1 MRKKVR
7 SKKLVFWCLTY
18 LLSRT
23 LVIHENG
30 GEDVITLKKEICK
43 LNETIEDL
51 KQISTSYNS
60 HLQETFNYP
69 LSGKKRKL
77 FDDVNMNKIMNVFEY
92 AAATLEPL
100 KQDYGDNIKE
110 KISSLKKS
118 LFPVTKTQKAKNQKL
133 QSSYESLFQCCSKYN
148 IYNGKS
154 NNISLAISK
163 LIASYESITENFNNI
178 SKKSTFLQK
187 FGEFAVFWIEN
198 IHIKRSNIN
207 TAIKYSFF
215 QSLKNNT
222 TIKPTVL
229 CQELNIQ
236 ERSLYRY
243 LRGRDIIHNQK
254 KSPISKS
261 TPEEEISYQTRSSSN
276 INLTFLDQSES
287 YAINRLSTSFDAP
300 PDGSTASL
308 CYSNLNDDDDMD
320 EFVDC
325 DLDDLIYLLTQLV
338 EPKITVPEL
347 KDLCSKWGIKPGSKV
362 KKTLFTE

>member
-69 LSGKKRKL
+69 LYVIEIFDYYYANNHYCYRSGKKRKL

-261 TPEEEISYQTRSSSN
+261 TPEEEISYQTRSVCFF
-276 INLTFLDQSES
+276 ITFFLHH
-287 YAINRLSTSFDAP
+287 Y
-300 PDGSTASL
+300 
-308 CYSNLNDDDDMD
+308 
-320 EFVDC
+320 
-325 DLDDLIYLLTQLV
+325 
-338 EPKITVPEL
+338 
-347 KDLCSKWGIKPGSKV
+347 
-362 KKTLFTE
+362 